1 MTNLR
6 VIAHRLMQEAGF
18 VPDLPPAAAAEAQRM
33 APWRPAPGDGRRDL
47 RGLLWSSIDNPESR
61 DLDQIEYAEPLP
73 GGAIRILVGIAE
85 VDALDETPLPARR
98 STSTLRQM
106 LPRCTPA

>member
-47 RGLLWSSIDNPESR
+47 RRLLWSSIDNPESR
-61 DLDQIEYAEPLP
+61 DLDQIEVSLFPL
-73 GGAIRILVGIAE
+73 GEQQQDLIAGLQREVGIRRERESIAHNR
-85 VDALDETPLPARR
+85 VDDDRGR
-98 STSTLRQM
+98 K
-106 LPRCTPA
+106 